1 MVSTLDAAGLREAQR
16 SCRTGRRSFEANGPG
31 GDVADNNTFN
41 KRFLEAQHALHSA
54 KDGTLLNNDQLVS
67 IAGLV
72 ADAIHGRL
80 EVIVQRQLAP
90 GTWSTLYADAP
101 ASEPCE
107 PHNFLGYA
115 SHISPTRLNV
125 HAAPF
130 CPDAGAPPTV
140 VTSALTA
147 ESDLGHSVGQAGA
160 SQDSMGH
167 AILSGATLNAC
178 TQTVSA
184 SDIVG
189 GDFVSQGAHAVDA
202 CKQAAADECSSD
214 GVQGGTESP
223 PQAMNHVLTKGGGL
237 EEGVLSS
244 VFLENRRKTKA
255 PSAFSPGTREN
266 TAPSSTSPKGQ
277 HLVSISGVRTN
288 AATAPEAL
296 HGRGCCYWNSCS
308 CGCCFCRRGEQVGQQ
323 SELSSRSAMDPPS
336 ATNFALANQGST
348 THETLDAVIECEREW
363 IALQANCITSPIG
376 LLTTAPTFDLFSTAL
391 STQGAISRFQAC
403 QRLHHLLSD
412 NAAATDDDR
421 RTLIRTATLL
431 LQAKPEAVPPKM
443 ISDFIRSFS
452 EGKASSAD
460 SQTQTICTN
469 MLRLLYIVP
478 PPMSVPAAAKRGKG
492 GKR

>member
-1 MVSTLDAAGLREAQR
+1 
-16 SCRTGRRSFEANGPG
+16 
-31 GDVADNNTFN
+31 
-41 KRFLEAQHALHSA
+41 
-54 KDGTLLNNDQLVS
+54 
-67 IAGLV
+67 
-72 ADAIHGRL
+72 
-80 EVIVQRQLAP
+80 
-90 GTWSTLYADAP
+90 
-101 ASEPCE
+101 
-107 PHNFLGYA
+107 
-115 SHISPTRLNV
+115 
-125 HAAPF
+125 
-130 CPDAGAPPTV
+130 
-140 VTSALTA
+140 
-147 ESDLGHSVGQAGA
+147 
-160 SQDSMGH
+160 
-167 AILSGATLNAC
+167 
-178 TQTVSA
+178 
-184 SDIVG
+184 
-189 GDFVSQGAHAVDA
+189 
-202 CKQAAADECSSD
+202 
-214 GVQGGTESP
+214 
-223 PQAMNHVLTKGGGL
+223 MNHVLTKGGGL

-288 AATAPEAL
+288 AATAPEAP
-296 HGRGCCYWNSCS
+296 GDI
-308 CGCCFCRRGEQVGQQ
+308 FCTGEEAATGIRAAAAAASAAEGEQVGQQ